1 MHFDPSWHPEGTE
14 CEVALRQRLSAA
26 WTNLDWM
33 IIGGS
38 GIGTPLVEAGE
49 HSLGLTIQ
57 HNIPLADLGLPA
69 PSVAGHG
76 SSLVFGELAGD
87 DGRIVRV
94 CVQTGRIHP
103 YEGHSA
109 AVVTAPLGAVLRLG
123 VKQLLLT
130 CAVGGINP
138 KLRTGTIVSLRDQV
152 ALFGPTPLRG
162 SAFVDC
168 SDIYASALRAKL
180 RALELSSRPGDRA
193 DSSRPGDRADSS
205 RPGDRADSD
214 PGLPEVVYAHA
225 RGPQY
230 ETPAEVAALRV
241 LGGDVVGMS
250 TTYEAILAAAHRV
263 PTCGL
268 GVVTNAAGSEALSH
282 LEVQQ
287 ESARA
292 RGRLSKLI
300 RALLTA

>member
-1 MHFDPSWHPEGTE
+1 MPRFNPSWHPEGAQ
-14 CEVALRQRLSAA
+14 CEAALRERLPATE
-26 WTNLDWM
+26 WTELDWM
-33 IIGGS
+33 IVGGS
-38 GIGTPLVEAGE
+38 GIGVPLVEQGE
-49 HSLGLTIQ
+49 HALGLTIR
-57 HNIPLADLGLPA
+57 HELPLAELGLPA

-76 SSLVFGELAGD
+76 SALVFGELPV
-87 DGRIVRV
+87 DGRPPIRV

-103 YEGHSA
+103 YEGHGA
-109 AVVTAPLGAVLRLG
+109 ALATAPLGAVLSLG

-138 KLRTGTIVSLRDQV
+138 ALRTGTIVSLRDQV

-162 SAFVDC
+162 PAFVDC
-168 SDIYASALRAKL
+168 SDIYARALRAKL
-180 RALELSSRPGDRA
+180 QALVE
-193 DSSRPGDRADSS
+193 
-205 RPGDRADSD
+205 D
-214 PGLPEVVYAHA
+214 PAVQLGPAALPEVVYAHA

-230 ETPAEVAALRV
+230 ETPAEVAALRL

-250 TTYEAILAAAHRV
+250 TTYEAILAAAHGV

-292 RGRLSKLI
+292 RGRLAGLI
-300 RALLTA
+300 RALLTR

>member
-1 MHFDPSWHPEGTE
+1 MTHFEPSWHPEGAQ
-14 CEVALRQRLSAA
+14 CEAVLRQRLTVEWSS
-26 WTNLDWM
+26 LDWM
-33 IIGGS
+33 IVGGS
-38 GIGTPLVEAGE
+38 GIGTPLIEQGP
-49 HSLGLTIQ
+49 HGLGLTILQ
-57 HNIPLADLGLPA
+57 KIPLADLGLPA

-76 SSLVFGELAGD
+76 SALVFGELTVGD
-87 DGRIVRV
+87 RVVRV

-109 AVVTAPLGAVLRLG
+109 ALAAAPLGAVLGLG
-123 VKQLLLT
+123 VKNLMLT
-130 CAVGGINP
+130 CAVGGIDP
-138 KLRTGTIVSLRDQV
+138 KLRTGTIVSLRDQI

-162 SAFVDC
+162 AAFVDC
-168 SDIYASALRAKL
+168 SDIYASALRTKL
-180 RALELSSRPGDRA
+180 GEIVRRSQLAA
-193 DSSRPGDRADSS
+193 
-205 RPGDRADSD
+205 
-214 PGLPEVVYAHA
+214 LPEVIYAHA

-230 ETPAEVAALRV
+230 ETPAEVAALRL

-282 LEVQQ
+282 LEVQE

-292 RGRLSKLI
+292 RGRLAALI
-300 RALLTA
+300 RALIVLDG

>member
-1 MHFDPSWHPEGTE
+1 MEFDPSWHPEAVQ
-14 CEVALRQRLSAA
+14 CERALRERLP
-26 WTNLDWM
+26 NLLSGLFSEPGPIDWM
-33 IIGGS
+33 IVGGS
-38 GIGTPLVEAGE
+38 GIGTPLVESGE
-49 HSLGLTIQ
+49 HSLDLTI
-57 HNIPLADLGLPA
+57 HATIALAELGLPA

-76 SSLVFGELAGD
+76 GSLVFGELATGD
-87 DGRIVRV
+87 DRPAIRV

-109 AVVTAPLGAVLRLG
+109 ALATAPLGAVLGLG

-138 KLRTGTIVSLRDQV
+138 ALRTGTIVSLRDQV
-152 ALFGPTPLRG
+152 AMFGPTPLRG
-162 SAFVDC
+162 AAFVDC
-168 SDIYASALRAKL
+168 SNLYSSTLRAKL
-180 RALELSSRPGDRA
+180 RTLVEPSQTLA
-193 DSSRPGDRADSS
+193 
-205 RPGDRADSD
+205 
-214 PGLPEVVYAHA
+214 EVVYAHA

-230 ETPAEVAALRV
+230 ETPAEVAALRL
-241 LGGDVVGMS
+241 LGGEVVGMS
-250 TTYEAILAAAHRV
+250 TTYEAILAAAHSV

-292 RGRLSKLI
+292 RSRLSALI
-300 RALLTA
+300 RELLTSA

>member
-1 MHFDPSWHPEGTE
+1 MEFDPNWHPEAAQ
-14 CEVALRQRLSAA
+14 CEAALRARLGSAA
-26 WTNLDWM
+26 SEWAVDWM
-33 IIGGS
+33 IVGGS
-38 GIGTPLVEAGE
+38 GIGTPLIEGGE
-49 HSLGLTIQ
+49 HSLGLAI
-57 HNIPLADLGLPA
+57 HHKIPLAELGLPA

-76 SSLVFGELAGD
+76 GSLVFGELLTSGD
-87 DGRIVRV
+87 RPVRV

-103 YEGHSA
+103 YEGHPA
-109 AVVTAPLGAVLRLG
+109 ALATAPLGAVLMLG
-123 VKQLLLT
+123 AKHLLLT

-138 KLRTGTIVSLRDQV
+138 ALRTGTIVSLRDQV

-162 SAFVDC
+162 AAFIDC
-168 SDIYASALRAKL
+168 SDIYAARLRAKL
-180 RALELSSRPGDRA
+180 RTLVD
-193 DSSRPGDRADSS
+193 
-205 RPGDRADSD
+205 D
-214 PGLPEVVYAHA
+214 PATELPEVVYAHA

-230 ETPAEVAALRV
+230 ETPAEVAALRL

-287 ESARA
+287 ESAKA
-292 RGRLSKLI
+292 RSRLSALI
-300 RALLTA
+300 RVLLGPPRPPST